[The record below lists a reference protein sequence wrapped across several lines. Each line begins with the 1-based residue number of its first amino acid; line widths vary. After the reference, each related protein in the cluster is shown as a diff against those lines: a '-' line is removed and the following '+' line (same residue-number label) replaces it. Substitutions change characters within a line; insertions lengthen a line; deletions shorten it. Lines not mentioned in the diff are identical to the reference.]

1 MRVFRVNGGFVGELQ
16 GADKGLFQLRQE
28 VQRTAQKCHTPPD
41 GLAAGKAGDGLVDH
55 GLKNGSG
62 QVGGGRAFVDQGLDV
77 GFRKHA
83 APGGDGVNFLIMLCL
98 RVQSGGVGLEQ
109 GRHLVNER
117 AGAPGTDAVHPFFQ
131 PAPEIND
138 LGVLAAQ
145 LNGHVGLG
153 RDGLQ
158 CGSDGHHLLH
168 EADAHGLAQIDGSG
182 ACDLHLQKA
191 GADLFPGF
199 GKELAQRLLGMGA
212 VAAVLPEQDLS
223 VFVQQN
229 ELDGG

>member
-1 MRVFRVNGGFVGELQ
+1 MGVFRVNGGFGGELQ
-16 GADKGLFQLRQE
+16 GADKGFFQLRQKM
-28 VQRTAQKCHTPPD
+28 QGAAQKCHTPPD
-41 GLAAGKAGDGLVDH
+41 GLAAGKAGDGLIDH

-62 QVGGGRAFVDQGLDV
+62 QVGGGRALVDERLNV

-83 APGGDGVNFLIMLCL
+83 AAGGDGINFLIMLCL
-98 RVQSGGVGLEQ
+98 RVQSGGIGLEQ
-109 GRHLVNER
+109 GRHLVDEG
-117 AGAPGTDAVHPFFQ
+117 AGAAGADAVHPFFQ
-131 PAPEIND
+131 PAPEINN

-145 LNGHVGLG
+145 FNGHVGLG

-168 EADAHGLAQIDGSG
+168 EADAHGLAEIDGAG

-199 GKELAQRLLGMGA
+199 GKEFLKRLLGMGT
-212 VAAVLPEQDLS
+212 VAAVLSEQDFP

>member
-1 MRVFRVNGGFVGELQ
+1 ME
-16 GADKGLFQLRQE
+16 A
-28 VQRTAQKCHTPPD
+28 
-41 GLAAGKAGDGLVDH
+41 AAGKID
-55 GLKNGSG
+55 
-62 QVGGGRAFVDQGLDV
+62 
-77 GFRKHA
+77 
-83 APGGDGVNFLIMLCL
+83 
-98 RVQSGGVGLEQ
+98 
-109 GRHLVNER
+109 
-117 AGAPGTDAVHPFFQ
+117 
-131 PAPEIND
+131 D

-145 LNGHVGLG
+145 FNGHVGLG

-168 EADAHGLAQIDGSG
+168 EADAHGLAEIDGAG

-199 GKELAQRLLGMGA
+199 RKEFLKRLLGVGT
-212 VAAVLPEQDLS
+212 VAAVLSKQDFP

>member
-1 MRVFRVNGGFVGELQ
+1 MGVFRVNGGFGGELQ
-16 GADKGLFQLRQE
+16 GSDKGLFQLRQE
-28 VQRTAQKCHTPPD
+28 VQRSAQERNAAPD
-41 GLAAGKAGDGLVDH
+41 GLTTGKAGDGLIDH

-62 QVGGGRAFVDQGLDV
+62 QVGGGCALIDEGLNV
-77 GFRKHA
+77 GFRKHTA
-83 APGGDGVNFLIMLCL
+83 AGGDGINFLIMLCL
-98 RVQSGGVGLEQ
+98 RVQSGGICLEQ
-109 GRHLVNER
+109 GRHLVDEG
-117 AGAPGTDAVHPFFQ
+117 AGAACADAVHPLLQ
-131 PAPEIND
+131 SAPEIDD

-145 LNGHVGLG
+145 FNGHVGLG

-168 EADAHGLAQIDGSG
+168 EADAHGLAEIDGTG

-199 GKELAQRLLGMGA
+199 GKEFLKRLLGMGT
-212 VAAVLPEQDLS
+212 VAAVLSEQDFP